1 MDSNFLV
8 QAARVS
14 EKAASI
20 SAEIADRRESIE
32 KEITE
37 LKAKVSQIFLYFYH
51 LNLDSKYSIYHVFK

>member
-32 KEITE
+32 KEIAE
-37 LKAKVSQIFLYFYH
+37 LKAKVSQILFR
-51 LNLDSKYSIYHVFK
+51 LNSDSK